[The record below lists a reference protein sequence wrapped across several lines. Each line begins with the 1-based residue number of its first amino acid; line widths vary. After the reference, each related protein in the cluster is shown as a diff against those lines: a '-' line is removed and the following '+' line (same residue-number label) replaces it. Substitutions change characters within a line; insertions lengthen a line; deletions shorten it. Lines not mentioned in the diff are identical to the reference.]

1 MTGTSISRRRFLLCL
16 GALPALPGPRASA
29 SLADPASQP
38 SVCGPAVVVE
48 YRGWIVDAEDRACL
62 EARAGTDRGQAS
74 DPGALQ

>member
-16 GALPALPGPRASA
+16 GALSALPRASA

-62 EARAGTDRGQAS
+62 EARAGADRGQAS